1 MKFDTAELEKMVDE
15 TPATEQTRAFVD
27 QLEADNEVLF
37 TASEQQIEAYYKS
50 ITDKATLTKHF
61 TGRMVNERMNL
72 VEISK
77 AISEMPATTSVKELQ
92 LLSRQASDEA
102 KHFKMVKEVIEHIT
116 GEEVDLQAAVDSW
129 ETRVKNKGASLINEF
144 DAHNDEI
151 ALALYQMC
159 AEGRAEAVWNQMAE
173 TIKDEFISTRYAEIA
188 KDEGFHSKIGAWKLE
203 QLVETPEAQAHAAEL
218 VAKMRKELYRI
229 SCAGTKFVPEAKQL
243 MEQAYDMEIVI
254 A

>member
-1 MKFDTAELEKMVDE
+1 MKTAKQFVQELEQGNEALFKASAMQVKAYFESEPSQAELVD
-15 TPATEQTRAFVD
+15 
-27 QLEADNEVLF
+27 
-37 TASEQQIEAYYKS
+37 
-50 ITDKATLTKHF
+50 HF
-61 TGRMVNERMNL
+61 TGRMVKERMNL
-72 VEISK
+72 VEISR

-102 KHFKMVKEVIEHIT
+102 KHFRMVKEVIEHIT
-116 GEEVDLQAAVDSW
+116 GEEVDLQVAVDSW

-188 KDEGFHSKIGAWKLE
+188 RDEGLHSKIGSWKLE
-203 QLVETPEAQAHAAEL
+203 QLVETPEAQAHATEL

-243 MEQAYDMEIVI
+243 IEQAYGETDVF